1 MKPEQN
7 NPVLLSPSVPAGIL
21 SQPNESPKNLANQAP
36 PIDPEGRLDV
46 RILDSLRRII
56 RAMEIHSRMLL
67 STHQITVHQL
77 VCLLRIKE
85 NGPLTETA
93 LARMVQLSSST
104 VVGILTRLEEK
115 GLAKRERSTVDRRII
130 NVTATAKGRRL
141 VQRVPIPLQD
151 GLAQALDTLPELER
165 VTIALSL
172 ERIVELMEAGPSHGA
187 AEQKS
192 RGRKNTPK
200 KERQ

>member
-7 NPVLLSPSVPAGIL
+7 NPILLSPSLIAGIPT
-21 SQPNESPKNLANQAP
+21 QPDESPENLGNQTP
-36 PIDPEGRLDV
+36 PIDPEGRLDL

-67 STHQITVHQL
+67 STHQVTVHQL

-115 GLAKRERSTVDRRII
+115 GLAKR
-130 NVTATAKGRRL
+130 
-141 VQRVPIPLQD
+141 
-151 GLAQALDTLPELER
+151 
-165 VTIALSL
+165 
-172 ERIVELMEAGPSHGA
+172 
-187 AEQKS
+187 
-192 RGRKNTPK
+192 
-200 KERQ
+200 

>member
-1 MKPEQN
+1 
-7 NPVLLSPSVPAGIL
+7 
-21 SQPNESPKNLANQAP
+21 
-36 PIDPEGRLDV
+36 
-46 RILDSLRRII
+46 
-56 RAMEIHSRMLL
+56 
-67 STHQITVHQL
+67 
-77 VCLLRIKE
+77 
-85 NGPLTETA
+85 
-93 LARMVQLSSST
+93 